1 MATAKVKIM
10 GATYNGVPSVRHS
23 DGEGNFNEFYL
34 TTDATITSNTLPSGE
49 IGYGVNGQ
57 VVGNL
62 VFHTV
67 YVGAGEPSSSLG
79 ENGDIYL
86 RTN

>member
-1 MATAKVKIM
+1 MATANIRIA
-10 GATYNGVPSVRHS
+10 GATYESVPSVTLK
-23 DGEGNFNEFYL
+23 DANNANVNFVL
-34 TTDATITSNTLPSGE
+34 TSDATMTADDLVVGKS
-49 IGYGVNGQ
+49 GYGPNGLIL
-57 VVGNL
+57 GEL
-62 VFHTV
+62 EIKTV